1 MHQNAKSVDGREL
14 NLMKVISESLRF
26 IAEKALEKL

>member
-1 MHQNAKSVDGREL
+1 MDQNAKSVDGREL
-14 NLMKVISESLRF
+14 PLMRVISESLRF